1 MGTKA
6 LLDSEP
12 ESNEW
17 ILTYADLMTLLLVFF
32 ILLFSMSTLENE
44 KFTDAVR
51 SLNMALEGAKGAN
64 SVINMEHEAPVK
76 PEIPQE
82 SEEVLPADN
91 LARSESELPNEAAM
105 DSQNVAIDAE
115 WQRLTDELES
125 KFQIANATNAV
136 EMGQPKD
143 GKLVIRV
150 KGSALFPSGEAEFH
164 PQMMPMLDGIV
175 QVMRKNPQYK
185 VNIQGHTDNLPIRT
199 LQFPSNWELSAVRA
213 TTVLRYFVR
222 GGVQPTRVT
231 ATGYGDAIPLVVN
244 NNLENRAKNR
254 RIEFVLEKSE

>member
-6 LLDSEP
+6 LLESEA

-17 ILTYADLMTLLLVFF
+17 MLTYADLMTLLLVFF
-32 ILLFSMSTLENE
+32 ILLFSMSTVENE

-51 SLNMALEGAKGAN
+51 SLNMALDGAKGAN
-64 SVINMEHEAPVK
+64 SVINLEHEAPVK
-76 PEIPQE
+76 PEIPEE

-91 LARSESELPNEAAM
+91 LARTESEQANEAEM

-115 WQRLTDELES
+115 WQRLTDQLES

-136 EMGQPKD
+136 EIGQPKD
-143 GKLVIRV
+143 GKLVVRV

-164 PQMMPMLDGIV
+164 PRMMPMLDGVV
-175 QVMRKNPQYK
+175 QVLRKNPEYK

-199 LQFPSNWELSAVRA
+199 VQFPSNWELSAVRA

-222 GGVQPTRVT
+222 GGVEPTRVT
-231 ATGYGDAIPLVVN
+231 ATGYGDAIPLVKN
-244 NNLENRAKNR
+244 DGAKNRAKNR
-254 RIEFVLEKSE
+254 RIEFVLEKTE